1 MATIWSKRNN
11 NLNRAPRTVFS
22 TSQLS
27 PRQIAN
33 KAYSLGC
40 KKLER
45 DDKRTK
51 QQYHVRERLLIF
63 NTIARAE
70 EVLSSRTRRT
80 NRRVMNAEENEEEAL
95 KEITE
100 RIQHGRT
107 QSDSRSPLRST
118 TSDDEEEEEQEE
130 QEETKKRKQREEQ
143 EGESVLK
150 SNSSLLPRD
159 CRVTVS
165 HQHHEVINP
174 PIAAS
179 II

>member
-11 NLNRAPRTVFS
+11 NLNHAPRTVFS

-63 NTIARAE
+63 NTIAKAE

-80 NRRVMNAEENEEEAL
+80 NRRVMNAEDNEEEAL

-107 QSDSRSPLRST
+107 QSDTRSPLRSA
-118 TSDDEEEEEQEE
+118 TSDDEEQEE
-130 QEETKKRKQREEQ
+130 QEETRKRKQREQ

-159 CRVTVS
+159 CRVTVN
-165 HQHHEVINP
+165 HQRREVINT